1 MEHNE
6 YMELIK
12 KVSGEMWT
20 IYKKNTFKY
29 DPLLGDQPF
38 LDFMDELN
46 NYMKKYK
53 GSPVENYVYRYIMYV
68 IIPEIEWI
76 QFGIDQSKFVWYKK
90 PIDK

>member
-38 LDFMDELN
+38 LDFMDEANSYL
-46 NYMKKYK
+46 KKYK
-53 GSPVENYVYRYIMYV
+53 GSPAESYVYRYMMCV
-68 IIPEIEWI
+68 VIPEIESI
-76 QFGIDQSKFVWYKK
+76 QFGIDQKRFKWGKM